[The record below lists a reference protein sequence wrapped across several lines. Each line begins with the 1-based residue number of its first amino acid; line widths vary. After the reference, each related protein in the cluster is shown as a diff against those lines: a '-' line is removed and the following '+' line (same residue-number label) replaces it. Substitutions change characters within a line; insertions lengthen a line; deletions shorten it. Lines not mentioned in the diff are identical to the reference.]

1 MRPFATNYKISIGIM
16 KIAFITRS
24 TLYSVK
30 GGDTF
35 QIINTARQL
44 KLLGID
50 VDIKL
55 TNEAVEYRQYDLL
68 HFFNIVRPAD
78 IVSHINRSGKRFV
91 VSPNLVNYY
100 EYDQLYRKGLAG
112 SLFRFLPK
120 HRIEYIKTIARWA
133 QGNDVLATTSYLW
146 KGHKR
151 SIEKILQQ
159 AARILPNS
167 KLEYD
172 QLAEFGTAVPAY
184 TLVPNGI
191 DPALFSWNSS
201 LPKDPELVLCVAR
214 IEGLKNQLNLIKA
227 LNNTRYRL
235 VIIGNAA
242 PNQLSY
248 YAECRK
254 QAAANISFIDQLP
267 QEALT
272 AWYQQAGIHI
282 LPSWFETC
290 GLSTL
295 EAAVMGCRVVITGK
309 GYTREYFGDEAA
321 YCDPGSPQ
329 SIFEAIEKA
338 ASTPRTDTL
347 RQKILTEYTWEQAA
361 RQTAIAYKHV
371 LQQ

>member
-1 MRPFATNYKISIGIM
+1 MR
-16 KIAFITRS
+16 IAFITRS
-24 TLYSVK
+24 TLYAVK

-35 QIINTARQL
+35 QIVNTAKQL
-44 KLLGID
+44 KLLGIE

-55 TNEAVEYRQYDLL
+55 TNQPVEYQQYDLL

-78 IVSHINRSGKRFV
+78 IIYHINRSRKPFV
-91 VSPNLVNYY
+91 VSPNLVNYH
-100 EYDQLYRKGLAG
+100 EYDQLYRKGAAG
-112 SLFRFLPK
+112 TLFRILPK
-120 HRIEYIKTIARWA
+120 NSIEYLKTVARWV
-133 QGNDVLATTSYLW
+133 QGNDVLMTTSYLW
-146 KGHKR
+146 KGHKPG
-151 SIEKILQQ
+151 IKKILQQ
-159 AARILPNS
+159 AARLLPNS

-172 QLAEFGTAVPAY
+172 RLAEFGTPLPGY

-191 DPALFSWNSS
+191 DPGLFAWNSTQ
-201 LPKDPELVLCVAR
+201 PKDPALVLCVAR

-235 VIIGNAA
+235 VIIGNPA

-248 YAECRK
+248 YHECRM
-254 QAAANISFIDQLP
+254 QAAANVSFIDQLP

-272 AWYQQAGIHI
+272 GWYQQAGIHI

-295 EAAVMGCRVVITGK
+295 EAAAMGCRIVITDK
-309 GYTREYFGDEAA
+309 GYTREYFDNEAA

-329 SIFEAIEKA
+329 SIFEAVEKA
-338 ASTPRTDTL
+338 ASTPATDKL
-347 RQKILTEYTWEQAA
+347 RQKILAQYTWQQAA
-361 RQTAIAYKHV
+361 RQTATAYKQA

>member
-1 MRPFATNYKISIGIM
+1 M

-35 QIINTARQL
+35 QILNTAREL

-55 TNEAVEYRQYDLL
+55 THQPVQYQQYDLL

-78 IVSHINRSGKRFV
+78 IVCHIKRARKPFM

-100 EYDQLYRKGLAG
+100 EYDQLYRKGVAG
-112 SLFRFLPK
+112 SLFRYLSK
-120 HRIEYIKTIARWA
+120 NSIEYFKTIARWV
-133 QGNDVLATTSYLW
+133 QGNDVLMTTSYLW
-146 KGHKR
+146 QGHTQ
-151 SIEKILQQ
+151 SIKKILQQ
-159 AARILPNS
+159 AARMLPNS

-172 QLAEFGTAVPAY
+172 QLAEFGTPLPPF

-191 DPALFSWNSS
+191 DPGLFTWNSTQ
-201 LPKDPELVLCVAR
+201 PKDPGLVLCVAR

-248 YAECRK
+248 YNECRK

-272 AWYQQAGIHI
+272 NWYQKAGIHI

-295 EAAVMGCRVVITGK
+295 EAAAMGCRVVITDK
-309 GYTREYFGDEAA
+309 GYTREYFGDEAT
-321 YCDPGSPQ
+321 YCNPASPQ
-329 SIFEAIEKA
+329 SIFEAVEKA
-338 ASTPRTDTL
+338 ASTPEKDTL
-347 RQKILTEYTWEQAA
+347 RQKILTRYTWQQAA
-361 RQTAIAYKHV
+361 WQTATAYKHV

>member
-1 MRPFATNYKISIGIM
+1 M

-35 QIINTARQL
+35 QLINTAREL

-55 TNEAVEYRQYDLL
+55 TNQPVQYEQYDLL

-78 IVSHINRSGKRFV
+78 IVCHINRSGKPFV

-100 EYDQLYRKGLAG
+100 EFDQTYRKGVAG
-112 SLFRFLPK
+112 FLFRCLPQYS
-120 HRIEYIKTIARWA
+120 IEYVKTIARWV
-133 QGNDVLATTSYLW
+133 QGNDVLMTTSYLW
-146 KGHKR
+146 KGHKE
-151 SIEKILQQ
+151 SIRQIIQR
-159 AARILPNS
+159 AARVLPNS

-172 QLAEFGTAVPAY
+172 QLSEFGIPLPAY

-191 DPALFSWNSS
+191 DPALFVANNRQ
-201 LPKDPELVLCVAR
+201 PKDPGLVLCVAR

-248 YAECRK
+248 YYECRQ
-254 QAAANISFIDQLP
+254 QAAANISFIDQQP
-267 QEALT
+267 QEALA
-272 AWYQQAGIHI
+272 AWYQKAGIHI

-295 EAAVMGCRVVITGK
+295 EAAAMDCRVVITDK
-309 GYTREYFGDEAA
+309 GYTREYFGDEAV
-321 YCDPGSPQ
+321 YCDPASPQ
-329 SIFEAIEKA
+329 SIFSAVEKA
-338 ASTPRTDTL
+338 ASTPATDAL
-347 RQKILTEYTWEQAA
+347 KQKILAQYTWQQAA
-361 RQTAIAYKHV
+361 SQTATAYKHV